1 MNAILNIA
9 YKDLL
14 LLSRDRMALFF
25 LLGFPVLMG
34 VLFGLMYQSSGR
46 PEPGSVGIAVID
58 EDQSAMSRAL
68 IENLTANPSLKVQ
81 TTDLATARQSIKTRK
96 IVGVVII
103 PAGFGETAGI
113 FWAADPVPLRV
124 GRDPSRGA
132 GSAMLEGFLMEAASK
147 LLAQRWQD
155 TTETKKLLQE
165 QKRSIQQSESL
176 TAVNKLLLSQLFT
189 TVEQLIDDVDEV
201 TQQAEDPAEAA
212 SGEDDGG
219 AVGFQ
224 LAKIESFDAFA
235 SEQAE
240 SEQANSE
247 PKIRSGWDLSFPQSI
262 LWGVMGSAAGFAISL
277 VRERSRGTL
286 LRLQTSPVAPLQIL
300 LGKGLACFM
309 ATLCVVGLMV
319 TLGLLLGMR
328 PQSPGLLLGSALAV
342 AFCFVGI
349 MMAMSALG
357 STEEGVGGAGWAI
370 NMVMAMFGGAMMP
383 LEFMPPFM
391 KTLSDASPVK
401 WAIVSLEAAIWRNY
415 SLGELWVPWAVLIAI
430 GSAGFAIGLYY
441 FHRGLSR

>member
-58 EDQSAMSRAL
+58 EDQSAMSQAL
-68 IENLTANPSLKVQ
+68 IQNLTANTSLQVQ
-81 TTDLATARQSIKTRK
+81 TTDLATARQWIKTRK
-96 IVGVVII
+96 IVGLVIV

-113 FWAADPVPLRV
+113 FWAEDPVPLRV

-132 GSAMLEGFLMEAASK
+132 EAAMLEGFLLEAAGQ

-155 TTETKKLLQE
+155 TTETRKLLQE
-165 QKRSIQQSESL
+165 QKQSIQQSESL
-176 TAVNKLLLSQLFT
+176 TAVNKRLLSQLFT
-189 TVEQLIDDVDEV
+189 TVEQWVDDVDEV
-201 TQQAEDPAEAA
+201 TQQAEDRAEAA
-212 SGEDDGG
+212 SSDDDG

-235 SEQAE
+235 SEQAD
-240 SEQANSE
+240 SKQADSE
-247 PKIRSGWDLSFPQSI
+247 PTIRSGWDLSFPQSI

-300 LGKGLACFM
+300 LGKGLACFVS
-309 ATLCVVGLMV
+309 TLLVVGMMV

-383 LEFMPPFM
+383 LAFMPPFM
-391 KTLSDASPVK
+391 QTLSDLSPVK
-401 WAIVSLEAAIWRNY
+401 WAILSLEAAIWRNY
-415 SLGELWVPWAVLIAI
+415 SLGELGVPWAVLIAI
-430 GSAGFAIGLYY
+430 GSVGFAIGLYY